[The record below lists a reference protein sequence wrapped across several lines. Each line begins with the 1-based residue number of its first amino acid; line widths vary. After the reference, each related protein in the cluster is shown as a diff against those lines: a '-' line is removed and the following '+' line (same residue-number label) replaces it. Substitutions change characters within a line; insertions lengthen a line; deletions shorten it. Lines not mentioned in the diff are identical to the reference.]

1 MVIGQEQSRALHKQR
16 TLMLL
21 RMMKEKNE
29 KTKNFKGVA
38 QIFNRI
44 RQVRISL

>member
-1 MVIGQEQSRALHKQR
+1 MKLGQEQSRALHKQR

-29 KTKNFKGVA
+29 KTKNIKVVA

-44 RQVRISL
+44 RLQRISL